1 MHAEACGIFSINY
14 ISKLCEQKNAI
25 EIVILSFRKQ
35 EIKGSTCFLE
45 MSLEEGRVAV
55 ESLPL
60 SAIPDDC
67 ILHTDLHKI
76 IERRENHP
84 GSVAR
89 QSINKTSQV
98 IKAII

>member
-14 ISKLCEQKNAI
+14 ISKLREQKNAI
-25 EIVILSFRKQ
+25 EIVTLSFCKQ
-35 EIKGSTCFLE
+35 EIKGSTRFLE
-45 MSLEEGRVAV
+45 MSLEEGRVAA

-76 IERRENHP
+76 IERRENQP

-89 QSINKTSQV
+89 QSIHKTSQV